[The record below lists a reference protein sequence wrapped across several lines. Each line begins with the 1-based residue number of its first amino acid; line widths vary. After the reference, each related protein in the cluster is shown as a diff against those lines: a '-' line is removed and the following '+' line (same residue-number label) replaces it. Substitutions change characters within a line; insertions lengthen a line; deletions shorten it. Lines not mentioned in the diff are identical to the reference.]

1 MGVKAYSE
9 RGLES
14 DSITGLLLIYPNYF
28 VHILEARE
36 AVVRHVLDS
45 MADCVHAKDMICST
59 KVLLRTCHIPER
71 LFIGWNYRLLSVAD
85 VRSDENLEKMFG
97 LGFEFTK
104 LPKRLKTQ
112 ALDQLTVKYQQF
124 LLSQDM
130 ISSLLESKELLSSEE
145 FIDKNSTP
153 LHEAPESEL
162 VWPAVENL
170 PRL

>member
-1 MGVKAYSE
+1 
-9 RGLES
+9 
-14 DSITGLLLIYPNYF
+14 
-28 VHILEARE
+28 LEARE

-85 VRSDENLEKMFG
+85 VRSDENLEKMELKEKIELTLEKMFG

-124 LLSQDM
+124 LLSQNM